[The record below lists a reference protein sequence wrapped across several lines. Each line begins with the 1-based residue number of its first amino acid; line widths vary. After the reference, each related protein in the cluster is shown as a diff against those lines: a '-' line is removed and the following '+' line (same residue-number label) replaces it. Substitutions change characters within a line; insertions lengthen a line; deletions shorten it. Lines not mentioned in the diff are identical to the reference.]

1 MDYEDNK
8 KISAGEFLIL
18 FGGIATI
25 AKALEYLVF
34 PLSVALTQFVVLML
48 LGGLTLI
55 LFILRHRL
63 TQKGSFI
70 GIGLGLL
77 TLYQTG
83 GDMWPGLLIIVG
95 SILLY
100 FERS

>member
-1 MDYEDNK
+1 MGYEDNRK
-8 KISAGEFLIL
+8 VNAGELLIF

-25 AKALEYLVF
+25 AKALGYLVF
-34 PLSVALTQFVVLML
+34 PFSVALTQFVVLML

-55 LFILRHRL
+55 LFILRDRL
-63 TQKGSFI
+63 TQKSSFI

-83 GDMWPGLLIIVG
+83 GDVWPGLLIIVG
-95 SILLY
+95 SIVLY